1 MAARENYTSET
12 RTSVLSEQPR
22 REGVIALDRGSIPA
36 RECNMSN
43 LNLESKPNTIVRQLG
58 RFVAGT
64 DHRTM
69 SQEAR
74 EELKKRILD
83 TIGVAIGALD
93 GEPIKM
99 IREHQEDFGGR
110 ELCTFIGGGK
120 GAPDRVAFYNGALSR
135 YLDFMD
141 SYLAK
146 GETCHQSDNFGAVL
160 AAAEYANAS
169 GEQFLSA
176 MAAAYQV
183 QGRLCDEAPV
193 RAKGFDHT
201 VQGAYASAA
210 GVARALGLDAEKT
223 AMAIAI
229 SGTCN
234 NALRCTR
241 TGALSHWKGL
251 AYPNTGFIGSHA
263 AFLAMRGITGPEEVF
278 EGNKGF
284 KESIAGA
291 FELDWSKEDLE
302 NVRKSII
309 KKYNAEIHSQ
319 SSIEG
324 AIELQREYR
333 FSWDQIDHIDIDIF
347 DVAFHIIGGGEEG
360 DKTIIR
366 TKEEADHSLQYM
378 VGVALIDGNV
388 LPAQY
393 EGDRVLRDDIQSLL
407 KRFTVRPK
415 QEYTDRFPQEVC
427 TDVAI
432 TLKDGTVH
440 KISKTDYEGFH
451 SRPMSWQTVEAKFS
465 DLAKPFTSEK
475 ARSTI
480 IAAVKDIEKT
490 SAREF
495 AEILGNLRA

>member
-1 MAARENYTSET
+1 MPTSHT
-12 RTSVLSEQPR
+12 NP
-22 REGVIALDRGSIPA
+22 D
-36 RECNMSN
+36 
-43 LNLESKPNTIVRQLG
+43 TIVRQLG
-58 RFVAGT
+58 RFVAKA
-64 DHRTM
+64 DHKIM
-69 SQEAR
+69 SHEAR

-83 TIGVAIGALD
+83 TIGVAIGALE
-93 GEPIKM
+93 GAPIKM
-99 IREHQEDFGGR
+99 IREHQEDFGGK

-160 AAAEYANAS
+160 AAAEYSDAS
-169 GEQFLSA
+169 GDELLSA

-210 GVARALGLDAEKT
+210 GVARVLGLDAEQT
-223 AMAIAI
+223 AMAVAI

-251 AYPNTGFIGSHA
+251 AYPNTGFVGAHA

-284 KESIAGA
+284 FDAIAGEFA
-291 FELDWSKEDLE
+291 IDWEKEDLE
-302 NVRKSII
+302 NVLRSII

-324 AIELQREYR
+324 ALELQAEHG
-333 FSWDQIDHIDIDIF
+333 FSWDQIEHIGIDIF

-393 EGDRVLRDDIQSLL
+393 EGDRVTRDDIQSLL
-407 KRFTVRPK
+407 QRFTVRPK
-415 QEYTDRFPQEVC
+415 QEYTDRFPTEVC
-427 TDVAI
+427 ADLAI
-432 TLKDGTVH
+432 TLKDGTTH
-440 KISKTDYEGFH
+440 KITKTDYEGFNT
-451 SRPMSWQTVEAKFS
+451 RPMSWDTVEAKFTN
-465 DLAKPFTSEK
+465 LAEPFTSERTRK
-475 ARSTI
+475 AI
-480 IAAVKDIEKT
+480 VEAVQNLEQV
-490 SAREF
+490 SAREL
-495 AEILGNLRA
+495 AAILGDLNA

>member
-1 MAARENYTSET
+1 MT
-12 RTSVLSEQPR
+12 RKTGELRDTE
-22 REGVIALDRGSIPA
+22 
-36 RECNMSN
+36 
-43 LNLESKPNTIVRQLG
+43 VRQLG
-58 RFVAGT
+58 RFVAGA
-64 DHRTM
+64 DHKTM
-69 SQEAR
+69 SREAR
-74 EELKKRILD
+74 DELKKRMLD
-83 TIGVAIGALD
+83 TVGVAIGALE
-93 GEPIKM
+93 GEPIQM
-99 IREHQEDFGGR
+99 IRTHLNDFGGAPR
-110 ELCTFIGGGK
+110 CTLIGGGK
-120 GAPDRVAFYNGALSR
+120 TAPDRAAFYNGALSR

-160 AAAEYANAS
+160 AAAEYADAS
-169 GEQFLSA
+169 GDQLLSA
-176 MAAAYQV
+176 MATAYQV

-223 AMAIAI
+223 ANAIAI

-251 AYPNTGFIGSHA
+251 AYPNTGFVGTHA
-263 AFLAMRGITGPEEVF
+263 AFLAYRGITGPEEVF

-284 KESIAGA
+284 KEAIAGP
-291 FELDWSKEDLE
+291 FHIDWANEDLE
-302 NVRKSII
+302 NVKKSII

-324 AIELQREYR
+324 ALELQAKHGFGWE
-333 FSWDQIDHIDIDIF
+333 QIQHIDIDIF

-360 DKTIIR
+360 DKTIVR

-393 EGDRVLRDDIQSLL
+393 EGDRVTRSDIQSLL
-407 KRFTVRPK
+407 ERFTVKPK
-415 QEYTDRFPQEVC
+415 QEYTDRFPAEVC
-427 TDVAI
+427 TDVTI
-432 TLKDGTVH
+432 TLTDGAVH
-440 KISKTDYEGFH
+440 KITKTDYEGFNT
-451 SRPMSWQTVEAKFS
+451 RPMSWETVAAKFT
-465 DLAKPFTSEK
+465 DLATPFTSDQTRR
-475 ARSTI
+475 AI
-480 IAAVKDIEKT
+480 VAAVRNIEAM
-490 SAREF
+490 SARDF
-495 AEILGNLRA
+495 AAILGNLNA

>member
-1 MAARENYTSET
+1 MTLNSSKAA
-12 RTSVLSEQPR
+12 P
-22 REGVIALDRGSIPA
+22 D
-36 RECNMSN
+36 
-43 LNLESKPNTIVRQLG
+43 TIVRQLG
-58 RFVAGT
+58 RFVAET
-64 DHRTM
+64 DHKDM
-69 SQEAR
+69 SEQAR
-74 EELKKRILD
+74 DELKKRILD
-83 TIGVAIGALD
+83 TIGVAIGALEA
-93 GEPIKM
+93 EPIKM
-99 IREHQEDFGGR
+99 IRTHQEDFGGAGH
-110 ELCTFIGGGK
+110 CTLIGGGK
-120 GAPDRVAFYNGALSR
+120 ISPDRAAFYNGALSR

-146 GETCHQSDNFGAVL
+146 GETCHQSDNFGAVM
-160 AAAEYANAS
+160 AAAEYADAS
-169 GEQFLSA
+169 GDDFLSA
-176 MAAAYQV
+176 MATAYQV

-210 GVARALGLDAEKT
+210 GVARALGLNAEKT
-223 AMAIAI
+223 ANAIAI
-229 SGTCN
+229 SGTSN

-241 TGALSHWKGL
+241 TGSLSHWKGL
-251 AYPNTGFIGSHA
+251 AYPNTAFVGTHA
-263 AFLAMRGITGPEEVF
+263 AFLAFRGITGPEEVF

-284 KESIAGA
+284 KDSIAGD
-291 FELDWSKEDLE
+291 FNIDWSKENLE
-302 NVRKSII
+302 NVKKSII

-324 AIELQREYR
+324 ALELQEEHG
-333 FSWDQIDHIDIDIF
+333 FTWDQIEHIGIDIF

-393 EGDRVLRDDIQSLL
+393 EGDRVTRDDIQSLL

-427 TDVAI
+427 TDVTI
-432 TLKDGTVH
+432 TLKDGAVH
-440 KISKTDYEGFH
+440 KIHKTDYEGFS
-451 SRPMSWQTVEAKFS
+451 SRPMSWNTVIAKFS
-465 DLAKPFTSEK
+465 MLAAPFTSESKRK
-475 ARSTI
+475 AI
-480 IAAVKDIEKT
+480 IDAVQNMENL

-495 AEILGNLRA
+495 AAILGNLDN

>member
-1 MAARENYTSET
+1 MTHHSTE
-12 RTSVLSEQPR
+12 LQP
-22 REGVIALDRGSIPA
+22 D
-36 RECNMSN
+36 
-43 LNLESKPNTIVRQLG
+43 TIVRQLG
-58 RFVAGT
+58 SFASKT
-64 DHRTM
+64 DHKTM
-69 SQEAR
+69 SHEAR

-83 TIGVAIGALD
+83 TIGVAIGALE
-93 GEPIKM
+93 GEPIRM
-99 IREHQEDFGGR
+99 IREHNADFGGR
-110 ELCTFIGGGK
+110 ELCTFIGGRK

-160 AAAEYANAS
+160 AAAEYADAS
-169 GEQFLSA
+169 GDEFLSA
-176 MAAAYQV
+176 MAVAYQV

-210 GVARALGLDAEKT
+210 GVSRALKLDAERT

-241 TGALSHWKGL
+241 TGSLSHWKGL
-251 AYPNTGFIGSHA
+251 AYPNTGFIGTHA

-284 KESIAGA
+284 QDAIAGK
-291 FELDWSKEDLE
+291 FTIDWSKEDLE

-324 AIELQREYR
+324 ALELQVKHG
-333 FSWDQIDHIDIDIF
+333 FTWDQIEHIGIDIF

-388 LPAQY
+388 LPEQY
-393 EGDRVLRDDIQSLL
+393 EGDRVTRDDIQSLL

-415 QEYTDRFPQEVC
+415 QEYTDRFPNEVC
-427 TDVAI
+427 TDLAI
-432 TLKDGTVH
+432 TLKDGTIH
-440 KISKTDYEGFH
+440 KITKTDYEGFNT
-451 SRPMSWQTVEAKFS
+451 RPMSWDTVEAKFTN
-465 DLAKPFTSEK
+465 LTVPFTSERTRAAIVDAVRNLEK
-475 ARSTI
+475 VPARDF
-480 IAAVKDIEKT
+480 AA
-490 SAREF
+490 
-495 AEILGNLRA
+495 ILGALNV

>member
-1 MAARENYTSET
+1 MTHHST
-12 RTSVLSEQPR
+12 DL
-22 REGVIALDRGSIPA
+22 
-36 RECNMSN
+36 
-43 LNLESKPNTIVRQLG
+43 KPDTLVRQLG
-58 RFVAGT
+58 RFVART
-64 DHRTM
+64 DHKTM
-69 SQEAR
+69 SAEAR

-83 TIGVAIGALD
+83 TIGVAIGALE

-99 IREHQEDFGGR
+99 IRAHNADFGGK

-160 AAAEYANAS
+160 AAAEYRDAS
-169 GEQFLSA
+169 GHELLTA

-193 RAKGFDHT
+193 RHKGFDHT

-241 TGALSHWKGL
+241 TGSLSHWKGL
-251 AYPNTGFIGSHA
+251 AYPQAGFVGAHA

-284 KESIAGA
+284 KEAIAGE
-291 FELDWSKEDLE
+291 FSIDWEKEDLE
-302 NVRKSII
+302 NVLKSIM

-324 AIELQREYR
+324 ALELQAQHG
-333 FSWDQIDHIDIDIF
+333 FTWDQIEHIAIDIF

-393 EGDRVLRDDIQSLL
+393 EGDRVTRADIQSLL
-407 KRFTVRPK
+407 KRFTVKPK
-415 QEYTDRFPQEVC
+415 QEYTDRFPAEVC
-427 TDVAI
+427 TDLTV
-432 TLKDGTVH
+432 TLKDETVH
-440 KISKTDYEGFH
+440 KITKTDYEGFNT
-451 SRPMSWQTVEAKFS
+451 RPMPWKTVEAKFTN
-465 DLAKPFTSEK
+465 LAEPFTSERTRK
-475 ARSTI
+475 AVVD
-480 IAAVKDIEKT
+480 AVKNLERV
-490 SAREF
+490 SAREL
-495 AEILGNLRA
+495 AAILGDLNA

>member
-1 MAARENYTSET
+1 MANT
-12 RTSVLSEQPR
+12 P
-22 REGVIALDRGSIPA
+22 GS
-36 RECNMSN
+36 
-43 LNLESKPNTIVRQLG
+43 SKDTIVAQLA
-58 RFVAGT
+58 RFVT
-64 DHRTM
+64 ESDHKTM
-69 SQEAR
+69 SQAAR

-83 TIGVAIGALD
+83 TIGVAIGALEA
-93 GEPIKM
+93 EPIKM
-99 IREHQEDFGGR
+99 IRNHQEDFGGSQH
-110 ELCTFIGGGK
+110 CTLIGGGK
-120 GAPDRVAFYNGALSR
+120 NAPDRAAFYNGALSR

-160 AAAEYANAS
+160 AAAEYSNAS
-169 GEQFLSA
+169 GNELLTA
-176 MAAAYQV
+176 MAVAYQV

-210 GVARALGLDAEKT
+210 AVSRALRLDIGKT
-223 AMAIAI
+223 ANAISI

-241 TGALSHWKGL
+241 TGSLSHWKGL
-251 AYPNTGFIGSHA
+251 AYPNTAFVGTHA
-263 AFLAMRGITGPEEVF
+263 AFLAYRGITGPEAVF

-284 KESIAGA
+284 QESIAGQ
-291 FELDWSKEDLE
+291 FTIDWNNEDLE
-302 NVRKSII
+302 NVKKSII

-324 AIELQREYR
+324 ALELQKAHS
-333 FSWDQIDHIDIDIF
+333 FTWDQIDHINIDIF

-393 EGDRVLRDDIQSLL
+393 EGDRVTRDDIQALL
-407 KRFTVRPK
+407 KRFTVKPK
-415 QEYTDRFPQEVC
+415 KEYTARFPEEVC
-427 TDVAI
+427 TDVTI
-432 TLKDGTVH
+432 KLKGGKEH
-440 KISKTDYEGFH
+440 KISKTDYEGF
-451 SRPMSWQTVEAKFS
+451 STRPMSWQAVEDKFIQ
-465 DLAKPFTSEK
+465 LTKPFTSQTK
-475 ARSTI
+475 RKTI
-480 IAAVKDIEKT
+480 IESVKNIEDMT
-490 SAREF
+490 ARAF
-495 AEILGNLRA
+495 AEMLGNLNN

>member
-1 MAARENYTSET
+1 MTPEDAGLPDTE
-12 RTSVLSEQPR
+12 
-22 REGVIALDRGSIPA
+22 
-36 RECNMSN
+36 
-43 LNLESKPNTIVRQLG
+43 VRQLG
-58 RFVAGT
+58 RFVANT
-64 DHRTM
+64 NHETM
-69 SQEAR
+69 SHEAR

-83 TIGVAIGALD
+83 TVGVAIGALE
-93 GEPIKM
+93 GEPIQM
-99 IREHQEDFGGR
+99 IRTHLEDFGGTPQ
-110 ELCTFIGGGK
+110 CTLIGGGK
-120 GAPDRVAFYNGALSR
+120 TAPDRAALYNCALSR

-160 AAAEYANAS
+160 AAAEYADAP
-169 GEQFLSA
+169 GDQLLTA
-176 MAAAYQV
+176 MATAYQV

-251 AYPNTGFIGSHA
+251 AYPNTAFVATQA
-263 AFLAMRGITGPEEVF
+263 AFLAHRGITGPEEVF

-284 KESIAGA
+284 KDAIAGP
-291 FELDWSKEDLE
+291 FHIDWGKEDLE
-302 NVRKSII
+302 NVKKSII

-324 AIELQREYR
+324 ALELQAKHG
-333 FSWDQIDHIDIDIF
+333 FSWQQIRHIGIEIF

-360 DKTIIR
+360 DKTIVR
-366 TKEEADHSLQYM
+366 TKEQADHSLQYM

-393 EGDRVLRDDIQSLL
+393 ESDRVTRDDIQALL
-407 KRFTVRPK
+407 KRFTVKPT
-415 QEYTDRFPQEVC
+415 QAYTDRFPNEVC
-427 TDVAI
+427 TDVTI
-432 TLKDGTVH
+432 TLNDGTVH
-440 KISKTDYEGFH
+440 TITKTDYEGFH
-451 SRPMSWQTVEAKFS
+451 TRPMSWETVTAKLTH
-465 DLAKPFTSEK
+465 LAKPFTS
-475 ARSTI
+475 ARTRQAI
-480 IAAVKDIEKT
+480 VDAVQNIETMRARDFAA
-490 SAREF
+490 
-495 AEILGNLRA
+495 ILGNLNA

>member
-1 MAARENYTSET
+1 MAAT
-12 RTSVLSEQPR
+12 
-22 REGVIALDRGSIPA
+22 
-36 RECNMSN
+36 
-43 LNLESKPNTIVRQLG
+43 ESGGISDTEVRKLG
-58 RFVAGT
+58 RFV
-64 DHRTM
+64 
-69 SQEAR
+69 SQANHKVMTHEAR

-83 TIGVAIGALD
+83 TIGVAIGALE
-93 GEPIKM
+93 GEPIRM
-99 IREHQEDFGGR
+99 IREHNEDFGGKP
-110 ELCTFIGGGK
+110 LCTFIGGGK
-120 GAPDRVAFYNGALSR
+120 SSPDRVGFYNGALSR

-160 AAAEYANAS
+160 AAAEYADSS
-169 GEQFLSA
+169 GDDVLSA
-176 MAAAYQV
+176 MAVAYQV

-234 NALRCTR
+234 NALRVTR
-241 TGALSHWKGL
+241 TGAISHWKGL
-251 AYPNTGFIGSHA
+251 AYPNTGFVGSHS
-263 AFLAMRGITGPEEVF
+263 AFLAFRGITGPEEVF
-278 EGNKGF
+278 EGNKGL
-284 KESIAGA
+284 KEAISGEFAI
-291 FELDWSKEDLE
+291 DWENEDLE

-324 AIELQREYR
+324 ALELQAEKG
-333 FSWDQIDHIDIDIF
+333 FSWDQIQHINIEIF

-393 EGDRVLRDDIQSLL
+393 ENDRFLNDDIQQLIQ
-407 KRFTVRPK
+407 RFTVVPK
-415 QEYTDRFPQEVC
+415 QEYTDRFPNEVC
-427 TDVAI
+427 TRLTF
-432 TLKDGTVH
+432 TLQDGTVH
-440 KISKTDYEGFH
+440 EVMKTDYEGFNT
-451 SRPMSWQTVEAKFS
+451 RPMSWQTVEEKFI
-465 DLAKPFTSEK
+465 DLATPFTSKKVRE
-475 ARSTI
+475 RI
-480 IAAVKDIEKT
+480 VAVVKNLEDS
-490 SAREF
+490 SAREL
-495 AEILGNLRA
+495 AHILGNLTE

>member
-1 MAARENYTSET
+1 MTQHCPD
-12 RTSVLSEQPR
+12 VLPDTE
-22 REGVIALDRGSIPA
+22 
-36 RECNMSN
+36 
-43 LNLESKPNTIVRQLG
+43 VRQLG
-58 RFVAGT
+58 RFVAQA
-64 DHRTM
+64 DHNTM
-69 SQEAR
+69 SREAR
-74 EELKKRILD
+74 DELKKRILD
-83 TIGVAIGALD
+83 TVGVAIGALE
-93 GEPIKM
+93 GEPIRM
-99 IREHQEDFGGR
+99 IREHQQDFGGAGH
-110 ELCTFIGGGK
+110 CTLIGGGK
-120 GAPDRVAFYNGALSR
+120 TAPDRAAFYNGALSR

-146 GETCHQSDNFGAVL
+146 GETCHQSDNFGAVM
-160 AAAEYANAS
+160 AAAEYADAS
-169 GEQFLSA
+169 GDDFLTA
-176 MAAAYQV
+176 MAVAYQV

-223 AMAIAI
+223 ANAIAI

-251 AYPNTGFIGSHA
+251 AYPNAAFVGTHA
-263 AFLAMRGITGPEEVF
+263 AFLARRGITGPEEVF

-284 KESIAGA
+284 KEAIVGP
-291 FELDWSKEDLE
+291 FTIDWANEDLE
-302 NVRKSII
+302 NVRNSII

-319 SSIEG
+319 STIEG
-324 AIELQREYR
+324 ALELQAEHR
-333 FSWDQIDHIDIDIF
+333 FTWDQIEHIDIDIF

-393 EGDRVLRDDIQSLL
+393 EGDRVIRDDIQSLL
-407 KRFTVRPK
+407 QHFTIMPR
-415 QEYTDRFPQEVC
+415 QDYTDRFPAEVC

-432 TLKDGTVH
+432 TLTDGSVCQIT
-440 KISKTDYEGFH
+440 KTDYEGF
-451 SRPMSWQTVEAKFS
+451 STRPMSWDTVTAKFV
-465 DLAKPFTSEK
+465 DLASPFTSERTRR
-475 ARSTI
+475 AI
-480 IAAVKDIEKT
+480 VDAVKNIEAMST
-490 SAREF
+490 RDF
-495 AEILGNLRA
+495 ANILGNLNA

>member
-1 MAARENYTSET
+1 MTETPSRERPDTE
-12 RTSVLSEQPR
+12 VR
-22 REGVIALDRGSIPA
+22 R
-36 RECNMSN
+36 
-43 LNLESKPNTIVRQLG
+43 LG
-58 RFVAGT
+58 RFVSEA

-69 SQEAR
+69 SDEAR
-74 EELKKRILD
+74 EELKKRLLD
-83 TIGVAIGALD
+83 TVGVAIGALD
-93 GEPIKM
+93 GEPIRM
-99 IREHQEDFGGR
+99 IRAHQEDFGGAPH
-110 ELCTFIGGGK
+110 CTLIGGGK
-120 GAPDRVAFYNGALSR
+120 TAPDRAAFYNGALSR

-160 AAAEYANAS
+160 AAAEYADAS
-169 GEQFLSA
+169 GDQFLSA

-183 QGRLCDEAPV
+183 QGRLCDVAPV
-193 RAKGFDHT
+193 RHKGFDHT
-201 VQGAYASAA
+201 VQGAYASAS

-251 AYPNTGFIGSHA
+251 AYPNTGFVGAHA
-263 AFLAMRGITGPEEVF
+263 GFLAYRGITGPEEVF

-284 KESIAGA
+284 KEAIAGP
-291 FELDWSKEDLE
+291 FEIDWSKEDLE
-302 NVRKSII
+302 NVKKSII

-324 AIELQREYR
+324 ALELQVKEG
-333 FSWDQIDHIDIDIF
+333 FSWTEIEKIEIDIF

-393 EGDRVLRDDIQSLL
+393 AGDRVVCDDIQSLL
-407 KRFTVRPK
+407 KRFVVRPK
-415 QEYTDRFPQEVC
+415 QAYTDRFPGEVC
-427 TDVAI
+427 TDLAI
-432 TLKDGTVH
+432 HLKGGAVH
-440 KISKTDYEGFH
+440 RITKTDYEGFH
-451 SRPMSWQTVEAKFS
+451 TRPMSWDTVIAKFD
-465 DLAKPFTSEK
+465 DLAAPFTSER
-475 ARSTI
+475 ARTAI
-480 IAAVKDIEKT
+480 VEAVRTLETTRARDLAAL
-490 SAREF
+490 
-495 AEILGNLRA
+495 LGDLRA

>member
-1 MAARENYTSET
+1 MTRHAVVAA
-12 RTSVLSEQPR
+12 P
-22 REGVIALDRGSIPA
+22 D
-36 RECNMSN
+36 
-43 LNLESKPNTIVRQLG
+43 TIVRRLG
-58 RFVAGT
+58 RFVAAS
-64 DHRTM
+64 DHKTM
-69 SQEAR
+69 SAEAR
-74 EELKKRILD
+74 DELKKRILD

-93 GEPIKM
+93 AEPIRM
-99 IREHQEDFGGR
+99 IRAHQEDFGGAP
-110 ELCTFIGGGK
+110 LCTLIGGGRT
-120 GAPDRVAFYNGALSR
+120 APDRAAFYNGALSR

-169 GEQFLSA
+169 GDDLLSA
-176 MAAAYQV
+176 MAVAYQV

-201 VQGAYASAA
+201 VQGAYAVAA

-223 AMAIAI
+223 ANAIAI

-234 NALRCTR
+234 NALRVTR

-251 AYPNTGFIGSHA
+251 AYPNTAFVGAHA
-263 AFLAMRGITGPEEVF
+263 AFLAYRGITGPEEVF

-284 KESIAGA
+284 KDAIAGE
-291 FELDWSKEDLE
+291 FSIDWEKEDLE

-324 AIELQREYR
+324 ALELQAEHG
-333 FSWDQIDHIDIDIF
+333 FTWDQVEHIGIDIF

-393 EGDRVLRDDIQSLL
+393 EGDRVTRDDIQSLL
-407 KRFTVRPK
+407 KRFTVKPK
-415 QEYTDRFPQEVC
+415 QEYTDRFPAEVC
-427 TDVAI
+427 TDLTI
-432 TLKDGTVH
+432 TLKSGEALKKT
-440 KISKTDYEGFH
+440 KTDYEGFNT
-451 SRPMSWQTVEAKFS
+451 RPMSWETVEAKFTG
-465 DLAKPFTSEK
+465 LATPFTSE
-475 ARSTI
+475 RSRRAI
-480 IAAVKDIEKT
+480 VDAVRNIERL
-490 SAREF
+490 SARDL
-495 AEILGNLRA
+495 AIILGSLRA

>member
-1 MAARENYTSET
+1 
-12 RTSVLSEQPR
+12 
-22 REGVIALDRGSIPA
+22 
-36 RECNMSN
+36 MSHHKTDF
-43 LNLESKPNTIVRQLG
+43 KPDTLVRQLG
-58 RFVAGT
+58 RFVAQT
-64 DHRTM
+64 DHKTM
-69 SQEAR
+69 SDVAR
-74 EELKKRILD
+74 DELKKRILD
-83 TIGVAIGALD
+83 TVGVAIGALD

-99 IREHQEDFGGR
+99 IREHQEDFGGKP
-110 ELCTFIGGGK
+110 LCTFIGGGK
-120 GAPDRVAFYNGALSR
+120 SAPDRVAFYNGALSR
-135 YLDFMD
+135 YLDLMD

-160 AAAEYANAS
+160 AGAEYAHAS
-169 GEQFLSA
+169 GDQLLTA

-193 RAKGFDHT
+193 RHKGFDHT

-210 GVARALGLDAEKT
+210 GVARALGLDEEKT

-241 TGALSHWKGL
+241 TGSLSHWKGL
-251 AYPNTGFIGSHA
+251 AYPQAGFVGCHA

-284 KESIAGA
+284 KEAIAGD
-291 FELDWSKEDLE
+291 FSIDWAKEDLE

-324 AIELQREYR
+324 ALELQAEKG
-333 FSWDQIDHIDIDIF
+333 FTWDQIEHIGIDIF

-360 DKTIIR
+360 DKTVIR

-393 EGDRVLRDDIQSLL
+393 EGDRVTRDDIQSLL
-407 KRFTVRPK
+407 QRFTVRPK
-415 QEYTDRFPQEVC
+415 QEYTDRFPAEVC
-427 TDVAI
+427 TDLTI

-440 KISKTDYEGFH
+440 TITKTDYEGFH
-451 SRPMSWQTVEAKFS
+451 SRPMSWATVEAKFT
-465 DLAKPFTSEK
+465 DLAEPLTSERTRK
-475 ARSTI
+475 AITD
-480 IAAVKDIEKT
+480 AVKNLEQM
-490 SAREF
+490 SARDF
-495 AEILGNLRA
+495 AAILGDLNV

>member
-1 MAARENYTSET
+1 MAQNSTKTSPDT
-12 RTSVLSEQPR
+12 L
-22 REGVIALDRGSIPA
+22 
-36 RECNMSN
+36 
-43 LNLESKPNTIVRQLG
+43 VRKLG
-58 RFVAGT
+58 RFVSET
-64 DHRTM
+64 DHKTM
-69 SQEAR
+69 SNEAR

-83 TIGVAIGALD
+83 TIGVAIGALE

-99 IREHQEDFGGR
+99 IRTHNEDFGGK

-169 GEQFLSA
+169 GEQLLTA
-176 MAAAYQV
+176 MATAYQV

-210 GVARALGLDAEKT
+210 GVSRALGLDAEKT

-234 NALRCTR
+234 NALRVTR
-241 TGALSHWKGL
+241 TGSLSHWKGL
-251 AYPNTGFIGSHA
+251 AYPNTGFIGTHA
-263 AFLAMRGITGPEEVF
+263 AFLAHRGITGPEEVF

-284 KESIAGA
+284 KDAIAGT
-291 FELDWSKEDLE
+291 FHIDWASEDLE
-302 NVRKSII
+302 NVKRSII

-324 AIELQREYR
+324 ALELQAQYG
-333 FSWDQIDHIDIDIF
+333 FTWDQIEHMGIDIF

-393 EGDRVLRDDIQSLL
+393 EGNRVTRDDIQSLL

-415 QEYTDRFPQEVC
+415 QEYTDRFPAEVC
-427 TDVAI
+427 TDLAI
-432 TLKDGTVH
+432 TLKDGTIH
-440 KISKTDYEGFH
+440 KITKTDYEGFH
-451 SRPMSWQTVEAKFS
+451 TRPMSWATVEAKFTN
-465 DLAKPFTSEK
+465 LAEPFTSEK
-475 ARSTI
+475 SRRAI
-480 IAAVKDIEKT
+480 IDTVKNLEHA

-495 AEILGNLRA
+495 AAILGTLET

>member
-1 MAARENYTSET
+1 MTHHSTET
-12 RTSVLSEQPR
+12 LP
-22 REGVIALDRGSIPA
+22 D
-36 RECNMSN
+36 
-43 LNLESKPNTIVRQLG
+43 TIVRQLG
-58 RFVAGT
+58 RFVAHT
-64 DHRTM
+64 DHKTM
-69 SQEAR
+69 SGEAR
-74 EELKKRILD
+74 DELKKRILD
-83 TIGVAIGALD
+83 TVGVAIGALE
-93 GEPIKM
+93 GEPIRM
-99 IREHQEDFGGR
+99 IREHQEDFGGAPHST
-110 ELCTFIGGGK
+110 LIGGGK
-120 GAPDRVAFYNGALSR
+120 TAPDRAAFYNGALSR

-160 AAAEYANAS
+160 AAAEYADAS
-169 GEQFLSA
+169 GDTLLTA

-183 QGRLCDEAPV
+183 LGRLCDEAPV
-193 RAKGFDHT
+193 RHKGFDHT

-210 GVARALGLDAEKT
+210 GVAQALSLDEEKT
-223 AMAIAI
+223 ANAIAI
-229 SGTCN
+229 SGICN

-251 AYPNTGFIGSHA
+251 AYPQAGFVGCHT

-284 KESIAGA
+284 KEAIAGE
-291 FELDWSKEDLE
+291 FTIDWALEDLE

-324 AIELQREYR
+324 ALELQAEKG
-333 FSWDQIDHIDIDIF
+333 FTWDQIEHIQIDIF

-393 EGDRVLRDDIQSLL
+393 EGDRVTRDDIQSLL

-427 TDVAI
+427 TDVTV
-432 TLKDGTVH
+432 TLKDGTKHAVT
-440 KISKTDYEGFH
+440 KTDYEGFNT
-451 SRPMSWQTVEAKFS
+451 RPMSWETVEAKFT
-465 DLAKPFTSEK
+465 DLATPFTSERTRR
-475 ARSTI
+475 AI
-480 IAAVKDIEKT
+480 VDAVKNLEQMRVRD
-490 SAREF
+490 F
-495 AEILGNLRA
+495 AAILGNLQA

>member
-1 MAARENYTSET
+1 MTQHQSA
-12 RTSVLSEQPR
+12 LQPDT
-22 REGVIALDRGSIPA
+22 E
-36 RECNMSN
+36 
-43 LNLESKPNTIVRQLG
+43 VRQLG
-58 RFVAGT
+58 RFVAQT
-64 DHRTM
+64 DQKTM
-69 SQEAR
+69 SEDAR
-74 EELKKRILD
+74 DELKKRILD

-99 IREHQEDFGGR
+99 IRSHQEDFGGAP
-110 ELCTFIGGGK
+110 LCTLIGGGK
-120 GAPDRVAFYNGALSR
+120 SAPDRAAFYNGALSR

-146 GETCHQSDNFGAVL
+146 GETCHQSDNFGAVM
-160 AAAEYANAS
+160 AAAEYADAP
-169 GEQFLSA
+169 GDRFLTA

-193 RAKGFDHT
+193 RHKGFDHT

-251 AYPNTGFIGSHA
+251 AYPNTAFIGTHA
-263 AFLAMRGITGPEEVF
+263 AFLAYRGITGPEEVF

-284 KESIAGA
+284 KDAIAGV
-291 FELDWSKEDLE
+291 FTIDWSKEDLE

-324 AIELQREYR
+324 ALELQAAHG
-333 FSWDQIDHIDIDIF
+333 FTWDQIEHIGIDIF

-366 TKEEADHSLQYM
+366 NKEEADHSLQYM

-393 EGDRVLRDDIQSLL
+393 ESERIVRDDIQSLL

-415 QEYTDRFPQEVC
+415 QEYTDRFPAEMC
-427 TDVAI
+427 SDVTI
-432 TLKDGTVH
+432 TLKDGALHRIT
-440 KISKTDYEGFH
+440 KTDYEGFNT
-451 SRPMSWQTVEAKFS
+451 RPMSWERVIAKFT
-465 DLAKPFTSEK
+465 DLATPFTSERTRR
-475 ARSTI
+475 AIVDAVRNIEAMSTRDF
-480 IAAVKDIEKT
+480 AA
-490 SAREF
+490 
-495 AEILGNLRA
+495 ILGNLKA

>member
-1 MAARENYTSET
+1 
-12 RTSVLSEQPR
+12 
-22 REGVIALDRGSIPA
+22 
-36 RECNMSN
+36 MS
-43 LNLESKPNTIVRQLG
+43 P
-58 RFVAGT
+58 
-64 DHRTM
+64 
-69 SQEAR
+69 EAR
-74 EELKKRILD
+74 DELKKRILD
-83 TIGVAIGALD
+83 TLGVAIGALE
-93 GEPIKM
+93 GEPIRM
-99 IREHQEDFGGR
+99 IRQHQEDFGGNPH
-110 ELCTFIGGGK
+110 CTLIGGGK
-120 GAPDRVAFYNGALSR
+120 TAPDRAAFYNGALSR

-146 GETCHQSDNFGAVL
+146 GETCHQSDNFGAVM
-160 AAAEYANAS
+160 AAAEYADAS
-169 GEQFLSA
+169 GHDFLTA

-210 GVARALGLDAEKT
+210 GVARALGLDGEKT
-223 AMAIAI
+223 ANAIAI

-251 AYPNTGFIGSHA
+251 AYPNTAFVGTHA
-263 AFLAMRGITGPEEVF
+263 AFLAYRGITGPEEVF

-284 KESIAGA
+284 QESIAGE
-291 FELDWSKEDLE
+291 FFIDWAQEDLE
-302 NVRKSII
+302 NVKKSII

-324 AIELQREYR
+324 ALELQAEHG
-333 FSWDQIDHIDIDIF
+333 FTWDQIEHIGIDIF

-393 EGDRVLRDDIQSLL
+393 EGDRVTRDDVQSLL
-407 KRFTVRPK
+407 QRFTVRPK
-415 QEYTDRFPQEVC
+415 QAYTDRFPEEVC

-432 TLKDGTVH
+432 TLEDGTVH
-440 KISKTDYEGFH
+440 SITKTDYEGFNT
-451 SRPMSWQTVEAKFS
+451 RPMSWPTVIAKFT
-465 DLAKPFTSEK
+465 DLATPFTSERTRHAIVEAVQHIEEMP
-475 ARSTI
+475 ARDF
-480 IAAVKDIEKT
+480 AA
-490 SAREF
+490 
-495 AEILGNLRA
+495 ILGNLNA

>member
-1 MAARENYTSET
+1 MTHHST
-12 RTSVLSEQPR
+12 DVQP
-22 REGVIALDRGSIPA
+22 D
-36 RECNMSN
+36 
-43 LNLESKPNTIVRQLG
+43 TIVRQLG
-58 RFVAGT
+58 RFVAQT
-64 DHRTM
+64 DHKTM
-69 SQEAR
+69 SHEAR

-83 TIGVAIGALD
+83 TIGVAIGALE

-99 IREHQEDFGGR
+99 IREHQEDFGGKPM
-110 ELCTFIGGGK
+110 CTFIGGGK
-120 GAPDRVAFYNGALSR
+120 SSPDRVAFYNGALSR

-160 AAAEYANAS
+160 AAAEYRDAS
-169 GEQFLSA
+169 GDELLTA

-223 AMAIAI
+223 AMAVAI

-241 TGALSHWKGL
+241 TGSLSHWKGL
-251 AYPNTGFIGSHA
+251 AYPQAGFVGAHA

-284 KESIAGA
+284 KESIAGD
-291 FELDWSKEDLE
+291 FSIDWAKEDLE
-302 NVRKSII
+302 NVKKSII

-324 AIELQREYR
+324 ALELQAEHG
-333 FSWDQIDHIDIDIF
+333 FTWDQIDHIGIDIF

-388 LPAQY
+388 LPDQY
-393 EGDRVLRDDIQSLL
+393 EGDRVTRDDIQSLL
-407 KRFTVRPK
+407 QKFTVKPK

-440 KISKTDYEGFH
+440 KITKTDYEGFNT
-451 SRPMSWQTVEAKFS
+451 RPMSWDTVEAKFTN
-465 DLAKPFTSEK
+465 LAKPFTSEAVRK
-475 ARSTI
+475 KIVAS
-480 IAAVKDIEKT
+480 VKDLENT
-490 SAREF
+490 SAREL
-495 AEILGNLRA
+495 AAILGDLNA

>member
-1 MAARENYTSET
+1 MTHHSTDLR
-12 RTSVLSEQPR
+12 P
-22 REGVIALDRGSIPA
+22 D
-36 RECNMSN
+36 
-43 LNLESKPNTIVRQLG
+43 TIVRQLG
-58 RFVAGT
+58 RFVSEA
-64 DHRTM
+64 DHKTM
-69 SQEAR
+69 SHAAR

-99 IREHQEDFGGR
+99 IREHQEDFGGKP
-110 ELCTFIGGGK
+110 LCTFIGGGK
-120 GAPDRVAFYNGALSR
+120 SSPDRVAFYNGALSR

-160 AAAEYANAS
+160 AAAEYRDAS
-169 GEQFLSA
+169 GDDLLSA
-176 MAAAYQV
+176 MAVAYQV

-193 RAKGFDHT
+193 RHKGFDHT

-223 AMAIAI
+223 AMAVAI
-229 SGTCN
+229 SGTCT

-241 TGALSHWKGL
+241 TGSLSHWKGL
-251 AYPNTGFIGSHA
+251 AYPQTGFVGAHA

-284 KESIAGA
+284 KEAIAGE
-291 FELDWSKEDLE
+291 FTIDWAQEDLE
-302 NVRKSII
+302 NVTKSII

-324 AIELQREYR
+324 ALELQAEKG
-333 FSWDQIDHIDIDIF
+333 FTWDQIEHIGIDIF

-388 LPAQY
+388 LPDQH
-393 EGDRVLRDDIQSLL
+393 EGDRVTRDDIQGLL

-415 QEYTDRFPQEVC
+415 QAYTDRFPAEVC
-427 TDVAI
+427 TDLAI
-432 TLKDGTVH
+432 TLKDGSVH
-440 KISKTDYEGFH
+440 KITKTDYEGFNT
-451 SRPMSWQTVEAKFS
+451 RPMSWETVEAKFTN
-465 DLAKPFTSEK
+465 LAKPFTSERTR
-475 ARSTI
+475 AAI
-480 IAAVKDIEKT
+480 VEAVKGLENV
-490 SAREF
+490 SAREL
-495 AEILGNLRA
+495 AAILGDLTA

>member
-1 MAARENYTSET
+1 MSTS
-12 RTSVLSEQPR
+12 Q
-22 REGVIALDRGSIPA
+22 
-36 RECNMSN
+36 
-43 LNLESKPNTIVRQLG
+43 LNTLPDTQVRQLG
-58 RFVAGT
+58 RFVSQT
-64 DHRTM
+64 DHKTM
-69 SQEAR
+69 SNEAR
-74 EELKKRILD
+74 DELKKRILD
-83 TIGVAIGALD
+83 TIGVAIGALEA
-93 GEPIKM
+93 EPIKM
-99 IREHQEDFGGR
+99 IRTHQEDFGGASH
-110 ELCTFIGGGK
+110 CTLIGGGK
-120 GAPDRVAFYNGALSR
+120 TAPDRAAFYNGALSR

-146 GETCHQSDNFGAVL
+146 GETCHQSDNFGAVM
-160 AAAEYANAS
+160 ATAEYIDAS
-169 GEQFLSA
+169 GDQFLTA

-183 QGRLCDEAPV
+183 QGRLCDVAPV
-193 RAKGFDHT
+193 RHKGFDHT

-241 TGALSHWKGL
+241 TGSLSHWKGL
-251 AYPNTGFIGSHA
+251 AYPNTAFVGTHA
-263 AFLAMRGITGPEEVF
+263 AFLAYRGITGPEEVF

-284 KESIAGA
+284 KDSIAGD
-291 FELDWSKEDLE
+291 FTIDWSKEDLE
-302 NVRKSII
+302 NVRRSII

-324 AIELQREYR
+324 ALELQAEKG
-333 FSWDQIDHIDIDIF
+333 FTWDQIEHIGIDIF

-388 LPAQY
+388 LPEQY
-393 EGDRVLRDDIQSLL
+393 EGDRVTRDDIQSLL
-407 KRFTVRPK
+407 QRFTVKPK
-415 QEYTDRFPQEVC
+415 QEYTDRFPGEMC

-440 KISKTDYEGFH
+440 KVTKTDYEGFNT
-451 SRPMSWQTVEAKFS
+451 RPMSWETVTAKFT

-475 ARSTI
+475 VRTAI
-480 IAAVKDIEKT
+480 VDAVKNMESM

-495 AEILGNLRA
+495 AAILGNLDA